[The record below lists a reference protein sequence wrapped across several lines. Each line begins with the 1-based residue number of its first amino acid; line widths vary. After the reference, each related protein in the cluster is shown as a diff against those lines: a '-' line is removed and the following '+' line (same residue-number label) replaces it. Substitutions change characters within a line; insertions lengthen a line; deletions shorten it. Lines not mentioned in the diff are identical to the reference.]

1 MKSTFSWLMVFFAVI
16 FWIFRVVITFA
27 ETMEIDFPIK
37 PIESNLEIVLLF
49 FTVLCIAL
57 IFKRKIIG
65 AILYFISYGAYFG
78 TDIYNQITLLING
91 EVANTTNIVFS
102 AIGIII
108 PLILLIDISINKDGT
123 SSKGKNTNWFYSN
136 EKYER
141 QLDERADKNQYKF

>member
-37 PIESNLEIVLLF
+37 PIESNIEIVLLF

-78 TDIYNQITLLING
+78 TDIYNQITLLINR